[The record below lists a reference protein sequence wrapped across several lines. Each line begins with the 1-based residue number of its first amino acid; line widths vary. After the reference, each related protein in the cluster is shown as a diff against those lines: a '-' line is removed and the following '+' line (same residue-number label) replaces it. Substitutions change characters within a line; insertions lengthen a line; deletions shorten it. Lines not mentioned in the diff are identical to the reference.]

1 MHRSGGLADR
11 QIKFVDFL
19 REHQINK
26 ELYTVEI
33 TDKEIEIETI
43 LNRSSQYF
51 KDLTSLN
58 SVPNLKVLAVF
69 YN

>member
-1 MHRSGGLADR
+1 VKRR
-11 QIKFVDFL
+11 
-19 REHQINK
+19 RR
-26 ELYTVEI
+26 
-33 TDKEIEIETI
+33 DKEIEIETI

-58 SVPNLKVLAVF
+58 SVPYLKVLAVF